1 MPVLKRPALAIALAC
16 LAGTPAFA
24 QSQTQP
30 SSGSSNGPEE
40 VVVTAQRQ
48 VQQERYVPITMTA
61 ISPQKMEDAHLMSIE
76 SIGAVTPGLIFEAG
90 NGFPQSYIRG
100 IGANYV
106 TPGLENPVALYVDGA
121 YVPRGAGTFFGLMD
135 MGSVEV
141 LKGPQGTLYGR
152 NASGGA
158 ILMNTANPTD
168 EYSVRTTAEYGSY
181 DHFLGE
187 AVVNI
192 PVDDTF
198 ALRLA
203 GRYYTDDGYQKNVTT
218 GNHLKGDHGVDLRG
232 KALWT
237 PNDAFSALLTLEYSH
252 DNSNSLSD
260 GRTSSPPPL
269 CAACGIP
276 GGNANVGFY
285 QTASDFEAPYISH
298 SSSANLDLK
307 YHIGDLTFQSVT
319 AYRDLFG
326 TTSEDNDMS
335 ALPLFVFQ
343 SGFGGKTFSEDAQV
357 SSAYDGWFN
366 FLAGVQYIHDDASDF
381 AHLMGLGLGI
391 PYGNTPARTDQ
402 DVTTKS
408 FAAFAEVYIKPM
420 DRMTITL
427 GGRYSSDHRGIDTT
441 INPVAQAIFNPAGT
455 ANFSQKVSYE
465 KFTPRVVVAYDTGP
479 VNLYASYTQGFRAGG
494 FNTPAFAPQAIPIDP
509 EKINSYE
516 IGAKYVSDDERL
528 HFNVAAFKYDYKDV
542 QVTAVDVTTGGQ
554 IINNAGAAVGRGGE
568 ADLAYAANDW
578 LSLTGGIAYLDAHY
592 TDYPNALIYVETPL
606 GYGTQFADLKG
617 KPLPR
622 SPKWSGYIGG
632 NLVAPLGDTFS
643 DFSFRLTPTLHFTS
657 KYDFYPDAG
666 GQTGADRQKSLTL
679 LDITGG
685 FQPPSGA
692 YEIGFYVNNAFGK
705 KYFTSISTGSFGVDQ
720 FVAKPRTYGVRVTAN
735 F

>member
-24 QSQTQP
+24 QSQTP
-30 SSGSSNGPEE
+30 SSSGSSSGPEE

-61 ISPQKMEDAHLMSIE
+61 ISPQKMEDAHLVSIE

-135 MGSVEV
+135 MASVEV

-158 ILMNTANPTD
+158 ILMNTADPTD

-192 PVDDTF
+192 PVDDTL
-198 ALRLA
+198 ALRFA
-203 GRYYTDDGYQKNVTT
+203 GRYYTDGGYQKDVTT
-218 GNHLKGDHGVDLRG
+218 GDHLKGDHGEDLRA

-269 CAACGIP
+269 C
-276 GGNANVGFY
+276 
-285 QTASDFEAPYISH
+285 
-298 SSSANLDLK
+298 
-307 YHIGDLTFQSVT
+307 VT

-357 SSAYDGWFN
+357 SSAYDSWFN
-366 FLAGVQYIHDDASDF
+366 FLAGVQYIHDDGRDF

-402 DVTTKS
+402 DVLTKS

-427 GGRYSSDHRGIDTT
+427 GGRYSSDDRGIDTT
-441 INPVAQAIFNPAGT
+441 INPVAQAVFNPGGAT
-455 ANFSQKVSYE
+455 TFSQKVSYD
-465 KFTPRVVVAYDTGP
+465 KFTPRAVVAYDTGP

-494 FNTPAFAPQAIPIDP
+494 FNTPSFAPQATPIDP

-516 IGAKYVSDDERL
+516 VGAKYVSDDERL
-528 HFNVAAFKYDYKDV
+528 HLNVAAFKYNYKDV

-554 IINNAGAAVGRGGE
+554 IINNAGAAVGSGGE

-578 LSLTGGIAYLDAHY
+578 LSLTGGVAYLDAHY

-606 GYGTQFADLKG
+606 GYATQFADLKG

-666 GQTGADRQKSLTL
+666 GQSQADRQKSLAL

-685 FQPPSGA
+685 FTPPSGA

-705 KYFTSISTGSFGVDQ
+705 KYFTSISTGSFGADE
-720 FVAKPRTYGVRVTAN
+720 FVAKPRTYGIRVTAN

>member
-1 MPVLKRPALAIALAC
+1 M
-16 LAGTPAFA
+16 PAFKRSALMVVIACFLGAPAIA
-24 QSQTQP
+24 QSQTQS
-30 SSGSSNGPEE
+30 SSGPSNGPEE

-48 VQQERYVPITMTA
+48 QQQERYVPITMTA
-61 ISPQKMEDAHLMSIE
+61 ISPLKMEDAHLVSLE
-76 SIGAVTPGLIFEAG
+76 SIGAVTPGLVFEAG

-100 IGANYV
+100 VGANYV

-152 NASGGA
+152 NATGGA
-158 ILMNTANPTD
+158 ILMNTADPTD
-168 EYSVRTTAEYGSY
+168 EYSVRATAEYGSF

-187 AVVNI
+187 AVVNV
-192 PVDDTF
+192 PVSDTF
-198 ALRLA
+198 SLRFA
-203 GRYYTDDGYQKNVTT
+203 GRYYTDGGYQKDVTT
-218 GNHLKGDHGVDLRG
+218 GDHLKGDHGGDIRG

-237 PNDAFSALLTLEYSH
+237 PNEAFSALLTVEYLR

-298 SSSANLDLK
+298 SFSANLNLK
-307 YHIGDLTFQSVT
+307 YHIGDLNFQSVT

-357 SSAYDGWFN
+357 SSAYTGWLN
-366 FLAGVQYIHDDASDF
+366 FLAGLQYIHDDASDF

-402 DVTTKS
+402 GVTTKS
-408 FAAFAEVYIKPM
+408 FAAFAELYIKPM
-420 DRMTITL
+420 ERMTITL
-427 GGRYSSDHRGIDTT
+427 GGRYSSDDRSIDTM

-455 ANFSQKVSYE
+455 PNFSQKVSYT
-465 KFTPRVVVAYDTGP
+465 KFTPRAVVAYDTGNT
-479 VNLYASYTQGFRAGG
+479 NLYASYTQGFRAGG
-494 FNTPAFAPQAIPIDP
+494 FNTPSFAPQAAPINP
-509 EKINSYE
+509 ETINSYE
-516 IGAKYVSDDERL
+516 VGAKFVSDDERL
-528 HFNVAAFKYDYKDV
+528 HLNLAAFKYDYKDV

-554 IINNAGAAVGRGGE
+554 IINNAGAAEGKGGE
-568 ADLAYAANDW
+568 ADVAYAASDW
-578 LSLTGGIAYLDAHY
+578 LTLSGGLAYLDAYY
-592 TDYPNALIYVETPL
+592 TNYPNALIYVETPV
-606 GYGTQFADLKG
+606 GYATQFADLKG

-622 SPKWSGYIGG
+622 SPRWSGYVGANFIT
-632 NLVAPLGDTFS
+632 PLGDALGGYT
-643 DFSFRLTPTLHFTS
+643 FRLAPTLHFSS

-666 GQTGADRQKSLTL
+666 GQSQADRQKSLAL
-679 LDITGG
+679 FDVTGG
-685 FQPPSGA
+685 FQPPSGN
-692 YEIGFYVNNAFGK
+692 YEIGFYVNNAFGE
-705 KYFTSISTGSFGVDQ
+705 KYYTSISTGSFGADQ
-720 FVAKPRTYGVRVTAN
+720 FVAKPRTYGVRISAN